1 MTSFMNT
8 NMVTEDNLIN
18 NQDDSEIQ
26 MNRMRPDSSCDR
38 NVYEGGDDTALEL
51 LKNVGEDAAEAN
63 VEMGGT
69 LDGTAT

>member
-1 MTSFMNT
+1 MTSFRNT

-26 MNRMRPDSSCDR
+26 MNRMRPDSSCNR

-51 LKNVGEDAAEAN
+51 LKNAGEDVA
-63 VEMGGT
+63 
-69 LDGTAT
+69 